1 MTSWCLQQNLSFNFL
16 IGRTTVSK
24 IAVETCAAVYEAL
37 APIYLRPPNRKEEW
51 KEISDQYMETWNMP
65 HVMGALDSKHI
76 ALDCPKGSVT
86 QEYNYKEF
94 YSLFQLAIYGAK
106 YNFTMVDVGQQG
118 SNIDSGVVINSETGQ
133 NFEESSFDFPESES
147 LEGCPV
153 GQLPYYL
160 VGNDI
165 FPLKL
170 WLMQPYPGQLSE
182 EKMVFSYR
190 LYRARLI
197 IENTFSILVARWRIF
212 RGPISYLCLS

>member
-1 MTSWCLQQNLSFNFL
+1 MFATKSQFQFL

-24 IAVETCAAVYEAL
+24 IAAETCAAIYEAL
-37 APIYLRPPNRKEEW
+37 APVYLRPPNRNEW

-65 HVMGALDSKHI
+65 HVIGALDSKHI
-76 ALDCPKGSVT
+76 ALDYPKGSVT
-86 QEYNYKEF
+86 QEYNYKGF
-94 YSLFQLAIYGAK
+94 YSLFLLAIYGAK
-106 YNFTMVDVGQQG
+106 FNFTMVDVGQYC
-118 SNIDSGVVINSETGQ
+118 SNIDTGVVINSEMGQ
-133 NFEESSFDFPESES
+133 NFEESSFDLPEPES
-147 LEGCPV
+147 LEGFPV

-160 VGNDI
+160 VGDDI

-190 LYRARLI
+190 LYRARLT
-197 IENTFSILVARWRIF
+197 IENAFSILVSRWRIF